1 MKSCTVLF
9 IAKIIASSEQ
19 DSQIVN
25 VAMQDEDQGKAADIA
40 NETANVLQ
48 EEIGIIMNVE
58 VKENAAPEKPQPL
71 LNIAIAMAAD

>member
-1 MKSCTVLF
+1 M
-9 IAKIIASSEQ
+9 
-19 DSQIVN
+19 N

-40 NETANVLQ
+40 NETVNVFQ